1 MIKFAPSDKWLRAF
15 FYWLALAF
23 IFGWAAWRRFS
34 LPLEPIA
41 DLDTW
46 GYLSPALEKLSGGE
60 FVHAGRNFLYPG
72 FLLIVLRIFGDFRA
86 IAVVQ
91 HLLGLAGGAFML
103 LTWQKVRSVT
113 VASAAGNR
121 MHMALGL
128 VLVTVFLLAGEPI
141 RAEMQIRPEGICA
154 FLLSLNLYFVVG
166 FISRAFVARHKPP
179 ALLGAGTAMTA
190 MLLASVK
197 PSFVFLA
204 GAACIPI
211 GLFFFQ
217 RNQLRQKALLG
228 AALVVSALVLFVPE
242 SLFGRDDEGARI
254 FLPTTLFAVHADL
267 IRDQMAQDIQ
277 SGAIVPY
284 QHEWL
289 DRMQK
294 QVAVELEKSATAEGS
309 RFPSLGFSPDYL
321 MCDPSSI
328 AQQVGREFSYDVSAQ
343 IAFYRFWYWRTW
355 QQRPLAMLK
364 KIRRQLALA
373 YAPISPVYDRRKNIP
388 LAIVYKIAAL
398 SFENDAMRP
407 VLAGYPPAVE
417 SIRRSALL
425 GQTAPLIQQ
434 NRLMRKALSF
444 LARAFLP
451 LLALTL
457 VVSGTCVKARLR
469 KSMGWLAT
477 LTLLVFAYHFA
488 ACFEV
493 AIIQVFDGPRYST
506 VLFCFTLLAEFLAL
520 RLVLEALLHLIRW
533 GRPIQTSA
541 PGE

>member
-1 MIKFAPSDKWLRAF
+1 MIKSTASGTWVRAF
-15 FYWLALAF
+15 FYWLAVAV
-23 IFGWAAWRRFS
+23 IFGWAGWRRFS

-60 FVHAGRNFLYPG
+60 FIHAGRNCLYPG
-72 FLLIVLRIFGDFRA
+72 FLLILLRLFGDFRA

-113 VASAAGNR
+113 VASAVGDR
-121 MHMALGL
+121 MHTALGL
-128 VLVTVFLLAGEPI
+128 ALVSVFLFAGEAI

-179 ALLGAGTAMTA
+179 ALFGAAAGITA

-197 PSFVFLA
+197 PSFIFLA
-204 GAACIPI
+204 GAAFSPI

-217 RNQLRQKALLG
+217 RNQLRQKAVLA

-242 SLFGRDDEGARI
+242 YLLGRGDEGARI

-267 IRDQMAQDIQ
+267 IRDQMADDIR
-277 SGAIVPY
+277 SGASVPY
-284 QHEWL
+284 QRDWL
-289 DRMQK
+289 DRMEK
-294 QVAVELEKSATAEGS
+294 QVATELEKSTAAEGS

-321 MCDPSSI
+321 MCDPNSI
-328 AQQVGREFSYDVSAQ
+328 AQVVGREFNNDVAAQ

-355 QQRPLAMLK
+355 QQRSLAMLK
-364 KIRRQLALA
+364 KVGRQLALA
-373 YAPISPVYDRRKNIP
+373 YAPVSPVYDRRKNIP
-388 LAIVYKIAAL
+388 LAIIYRIGAL
-398 SFENDAMRP
+398 SFNNEAMRR
-407 VLAGYPPAVE
+407 VINGYPPAVE
-417 SIRRSALL
+417 LIRRSALL
-425 GQTAPLIQQ
+425 GQSAPLIQQ
-434 NRLMRKALSF
+434 SRLMRKALSF

-451 LLALTL
+451 LLTLTL
-457 VVSGTCVKARLR
+457 VVSAACVRPRVR
-469 KSMGWLAT
+469 KSMGWLAA

-488 ACFEV
+488 AVFEV
-493 AIIQVFDGPRYST
+493 AVIQVFDGPRYST

-520 RLVLEALLHLIRW
+520 RLVLEALLHSIRW

>member
-1 MIKFAPSDKWLRAF
+1 MIKSTPSGKWVRAF
-15 FYWLALAF
+15 LYWLALAF

-41 DLDTW
+41 DLDTS

-72 FLLIVLRIFGDFRA
+72 FLLILLRLFGDFRA
-86 IAVVQ
+86 ITVVQ
-91 HLLGLAGGAFML
+91 HLLGLAGGAFMM
-103 LTWQKVRSVT
+103 LTWAKVRSVT
-113 VASAAGNR
+113 VTSGAGNR
-121 MHMALGL
+121 IHTALGL
-128 VLVTVFLLAGEPI
+128 ALVTVFLLAGEPI

-154 FLLSLNLYFVVG
+154 FLLSLNLYFAVG
-166 FISRAFVARHKPP
+166 FISRAFVARQKPP
-179 ALLGAGTAMTA
+179 VFFGAAIGITAMI
-190 MLLASVK
+190 LASVK

-204 GAACIPI
+204 GAACFPI

-217 RNQLRQKALLG
+217 RNQLRQKAVL
-228 AALVVSALVLFVPE
+228 ATALVVSALVLFVPE
-242 SLFGRDDEGARI
+242 YLLGRDDEGARI
-254 FLPTTLFAVHADL
+254 FLPETLFAVHADL
-267 IRDQMAQDIQ
+267 IRDQMAEDIR

-284 QHEWL
+284 QRDWL
-289 DRMQK
+289 ERMQK
-294 QVAVELEKSATAEGS
+294 QVAVELEKSTTAEGS

-321 MCDPSSI
+321 MCDPNSI
-328 AQQVGREFSYDVSAQ
+328 AQLVGREFNNDVAAQ

-355 QQRPLAMLK
+355 QQRPVAMAK
-364 KIRRQLALA
+364 KVGRQLAFA
-373 YAPISPVYDRRKNIP
+373 YAPVSPVYDRRKNIP

-398 SFENDAMRP
+398 SFDNDAMRP

-417 SIRRSALL
+417 LIRRSALL
-425 GQTAPLIQQ
+425 GEKAPLIQQ

-457 VVSGTCVKARLR
+457 VLSATCVRARVR
-469 KSMGWLAT
+469 KSMGWLAA
-477 LTLLVFAYHFA
+477 LTLLAFAYHFA
-488 ACFEV
+488 AVFEV

-520 RLVLEALLHLIRW
+520 RLVLEALLYLIRW